1 MSIASRF
8 GLTDAQLADHSVEV
22 RYPDT
27 VAGRVAHIDAD
38 FMSYQASAETKD
50 ELQGIKPRK
59 TFEEMCARTK
69 RGFEHLRKMTA
80 SETYIAHITPSGSNK
95 GGRNDQ
101 AVTLPYQGNRVDRER
116 PEFLDAVRHFIGS
129 SCPSMVHLDQE
140 ADDGMA
146 QANYAA
152 VRDGLGHLSIIV
164 SKDKD
169 LRMVPGLHWDFDTEE
184 VICVGDSFGCLW
196 IDDTK
201 SSKTLKG
208 WGTKFF
214 WAQCLMGD
222 AADNIQGLPCI
233 SQEAMWQFDVETTAF
248 AKLRDKAE
256 AARGTDRWDNAFKTM
271 MAAGRKTKPVGAI
284 LTFALLD
291 DCMNDKQCYV
301 VVRDLFHFMD
311 AGFDGEKAFIDFR
324 TQEPT
329 TATRALF
336 GDMLLLWMRRNKD
349 PRDVL
354 AWLREERILT

>member
-1 MSIASRF
+1 MSVASRF
-8 GLTDAQLADHSVEV
+8 GLTDEQLADQTVEV
-22 RYPDT
+22 RYPKT

-38 FMSYQASAETKD
+38 FMSYQASAETKE
-50 ELQGIKPRK
+50 ELDGTKPRR
-59 TFEEMCARTK
+59 TYEEMCARTQ
-69 RGFEHLRKMTA
+69 RGFEHLRKMVA
-80 SETYIAHITPSGSNK
+80 AETYVAHITPTGSTK
-95 GGRNDQ
+95 GGRNEQ

-116 PEFLDAVRHFIGS
+116 PELLDAVRHFIGT

-152 VRDGLGHLSIIV
+152 LRDGNSTLSVIV

-169 LRMVPGLHWDFDTEE
+169 LRMVPGLHWDFDAEE
-184 VICVGDSFGCLW
+184 IVSVGDSFGSIW

-222 AADNIQGLPCI
+222 AADNIQGLPCV
-233 SQEAMWQFDVETTAF
+233 SQKVLSKFHAASKKYL
-248 AKLRDKAE
+248 KLVSKAE
-256 AARGTDRWDNAFKTM
+256 DATCTPQHEARLAAMRAEGKT
-271 MAAGRKTKPVGAI
+271 TKKVGAV
-284 LTFALLD
+284 LAHQLLFWTK
-291 DCMNDKQCYV
+291 NDLQCYS
-301 VVRDLFHFMD
+301 VVRGLFHQMD
-311 AGFDGEKAFIDFR
+311 AGIDGVKVFIDYR

-336 GDMLLLWMRRNKD
+336 GDMLLLWMRRNKN

-354 AWLREERILT
+354 AWLKEERIVK

>member
-8 GLTDAQLADHSVEV
+8 GLTDEQLADQTVEV

-59 TFEEMCARTK
+59 TLDEMCARAK
-69 RGFEHLRKMTA
+69 RGFEHMRKMTS

-95 GGRNDQ
+95 GGRNEQ
-101 AVTLPYQGNRVDRER
+101 AVTLPYQGSRVDRVR
-116 PEFLDAVRHFIGS
+116 PEFLDAVRHYVGTE
-129 SCPSMVHLDQE
+129 CPSMVHLDQE

-152 VRDGLGHLSIIV
+152 VRDGNGTLSVIV

-169 LRMVPGLHWDFDTEE
+169 LRMVPGLHWCFDTEA
-184 VICVGDSFGCLW
+184 VICVGDAFGSIW
-196 IDDTK
+196 IDASKT
-201 SSKTLKG
+201 SKTLKG

-222 AADNIQGLPCI
+222 AADSIQGLPCV
-233 SQEAMWQFDVETTAF
+233 SQQVLSKFHAAS
-248 AKLRDKAE
+248 AAYLKLVSKAE
-256 AARGTDRWDNAFKTM
+256 DASGTEHHEARLAAM
-271 MAAGRKTKPVGAI
+271 HAAGNKTRPVGAVLAHTLI
-284 LTFALLD
+284 EW
-291 DCMNDKQCYV
+291 CKNDLQCYS
-301 VVRDLFHFMD
+301 VVRGLFHHMD
-311 AGFDGEKAFIDFR
+311 AEFEGVRTFIDYR

-354 AWLREERILT
+354 AWLKEERIIK